1 MEGDAQIVPDATTSG
16 AGGTA
21 QETDLEQG
29 SGGTDPSQ
37 SRKELK
43 KLFADKAKE
52 RRQAQGQ
59 QEEPKRLR
67 EQRGQP
73 RPLWRRLPL
82 KLRATRNS

>member
-1 MEGDAQIVPDATTSG
+1 MDGDAQIVPEATTSG

-21 QETDLEQG
+21 QETNFEQG

-82 KLRATRNS
+82 KLRATRKS